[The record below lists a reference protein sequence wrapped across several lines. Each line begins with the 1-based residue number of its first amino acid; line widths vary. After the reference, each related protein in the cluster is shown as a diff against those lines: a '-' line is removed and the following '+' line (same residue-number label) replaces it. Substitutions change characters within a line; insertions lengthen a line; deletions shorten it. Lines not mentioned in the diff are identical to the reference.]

1 MNTDR
6 HRESQ
11 LRKLSRFLS
20 MLLRHRPDRF
30 PIKLD
35 AEGYA
40 DLDEIM
46 FVLRALPNFRWATY
60 SDIDAVLE
68 MPGRRRFEIL
78 NREAAGGGGARI
90 RALYGHTAIRPAYD
104 PIEPPNVLYHG
115 TAPENLD
122 AIWREGLQPMERQ
135 YVHLTAEPQ
144 TARTIALRHSREPI
158 ILEVDAARA
167 HADGIVFYHP
177 TSEIYLCDAVPK
189 AYVTEKT

>member
-1 MNTDR
+1 MSSDR
-6 HRESQ
+6 HRERQ

-30 PIKLD
+30 PVELD

-78 NREAAGGGGARI
+78 NREAAGSGSARI
-90 RALYGHTAIRPAYD
+90 RALYGHTAIRPDYE
-104 PIEPPNVLYHG
+104 PVEPPDILYHG

-122 AIWREGLQPMERQ
+122 AIRHKGLEPMERQ
-135 YVHLTAEPQ
+135 YVHLTTQPE
-144 TARTIALRHSREPI
+144 TARTIALRHTREPV
-158 ILEVDAARA
+158 ILEIDTARA
-167 HADGIVFYHP
+167 HADGIAFYHP
-177 TSEIYLCDAVPK
+177 TDEIYLCDAVPPS
-189 AYVTEKT
+189 YVSERT